1 MDLTVKNLVLTYEV
15 LANKAVKL
23 NRSYLSLLKVYEQ
36 LNLEPPS
43 LLLELEKKGNLPKKV
58 ILSMQRDQQIIIDEF
73 TQLAGLITN
82 AQLDFTSN
90 PEAEQLSAIAH
101 DCQVMKEFI
110 SSIDLADL
118 QKMFNKLSN

>member
-1 MDLTVKNLVLTYEV
+1 MNLKVKNLVLSYET
-15 LANKAVKL
+15 LANKAVQL
-23 NRSYLSLLKVYEQ
+23 NSSYLSLLKVYEQ
-36 LNLEPPS
+36 LNLDSS
-43 LLLELEKKGNLPKKV
+43 LLLELEKKANSPKKV
-58 ILSMQRDQQIIIDEF
+58 ISSMQRDQQRILEEF
-73 TQLAGLITN
+73 TKLASSIAN

-101 DCQVMKEFI
+101 DCEIMKEFI